1 MHENL
6 SYEYTRTKRFPFEQT
21 LELTESI
28 IFVSNF
34 KGMSHDHH
42 EEKPEGFLNTVFDST
57 MGGFGIVLSSTL
69 LIVIFLLLLLG

>member
-1 MHENL
+1 
-6 SYEYTRTKRFPFEQT
+6 
-21 LELTESI
+21 
-28 IFVSNF
+28 
-34 KGMSHDHH
+34 MSHDHH